1 MRIAVIFFIM
11 LNSLLVDAQNVR
23 FIDNLMNPIEDVYL
37 EFTLN
42 GIEEKYSSNSDGS
55 ITIDKKINSNV
66 NVKISHVRY
75 QSLNT
80 NIGKNDTVFILKEKN
95 IIVDEVVVTAQIKP
109 TKLSETIQKVKV
121 ISRLDIDNQAA
132 NNLKD
137 LLDKEMNMR
146 LSLSLIHI

>member
-23 FIDNLMNPIEDVYL
+23 FIDNLMNPIQDVYL

-80 NIGKNDTVFILKEKN
+80 NIGINDTVFILKEKN

-109 TKLSETIQKVKV
+109 TKLSETIQRE
-121 ISRLDIDNQAA
+121 I
-132 NNLKD
+132 
-137 LLDKEMNMR
+137 
-146 LSLSLIHI
+146 